1 MLLDSN
7 VIIDAAK
14 PGGEHL
20 SAYLD
25 HPDASVSIVSRI
37 ESLGFHRLTPAEGS
51 KISGSLKLLAQL
63 ALDDD
68 IAQRA
73 IGLRQQR
80 RMKLGDAIIA
90 ATALEYEVPL
100 VTRNVGDFKHIT
112 GLRIIDPFAPPS

>member
-37 ESLGFHRLTPAEGS
+37 ESLGFHRLTPAEGA

-112 GLRIIDPFAPPS
+112 GLRIIDPFASPS